1 MTLDDIYTRLGAIE
15 EGGRRSVIG
24 KNELVLSHSRPVHTD
39 MFCGV

>member
-1 MTLDDIYTRLGAIE
+1 MTLDDISRLGAIE
-15 EGGRRSVIG
+15 EDGRRSVIG